1 MTLRQLLALFRRM
14 LVADMTPAAD
24 RAEVEKA
31 RAGDVHSRKV
41 MNWTE
46 LQLAERRE
54 REYARARNLF
64 QRGLVSS
71 AADAWIASM
80 ASDGLPH
87 VVEVES

>member
-24 RAEVEKA
+24 RAEVA
-31 RAGDVHSRKV
+31 RAGDIHSRRV
-41 MNWTE
+41 IAWTE
-46 LQLAERRE
+46 TQLAERRE